1 MKMEVFST
9 RQSSI
14 SPEPVEAPPFAK
26 ALMGAYHQATG
37 FELTITYQRANT
49 LTIIHEMGI
58 VPQDITN
65 VVREL
70 KRLMRDKPKTYTETC
85 LEWRNCMDPDTL
97 EERVQVLRQ
106 RELRKRKPANI
117 VGVERKVGSDVISYL
132 EPEPQKEPQ
141 VADVRASLINLANN
155 IKSA

>member
-1 MKMEVFST
+1 
-9 RQSSI
+9 
-14 SPEPVEAPPFAK
+14 VEAPPFAK

-49 LTIIHEMGI
+49 LTTIHEMGI

-106 RELRKRKPANI
+106 RELRKRKTTQ
-117 VGVERKVGSDVISYL
+117 VEVERNTGSGVIRVL
-132 EPEPQKEPQ
+132 ADAPQKEPQ
-141 VADVRASLINLANN
+141 VADVRASLIHLAQSINT
-155 IKSA
+155 KSA